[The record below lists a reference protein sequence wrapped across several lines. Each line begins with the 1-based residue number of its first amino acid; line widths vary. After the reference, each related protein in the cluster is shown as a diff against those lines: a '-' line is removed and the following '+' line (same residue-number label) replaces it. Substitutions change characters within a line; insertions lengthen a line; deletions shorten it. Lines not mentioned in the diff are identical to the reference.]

1 MSYKYPYFDN
11 ASKVGS
17 PYMKDYAHASNTFVR
32 NNMRLAP
39 KSKFLYH
46 VVINVNSRALKSL
59 GPSIENILNKTEYNL
74 LVESVDLPN
83 FTVEYSAKNAYNRK
97 KLVQTKINHDP
108 IQIAFHDD
116 NAGLTTMLW
125 EAYYRFYYRD
135 PNYSTQ
141 NQIGTGPDTT
151 KPRAFSDNLYKSE
164 AMNNN
169 RYGLDKEGV
178 YDYVSGT
185 YVDFFNSI
193 TVHQLHTQNG
203 DSKFTSFT
211 LVNPKIIDMQH
222 DNLSYSESG
231 TTKNTMRIAFET
243 VLYGRG
249 LTVPDNPAGFADPQH
264 YDVTPSMF
272 SANSAVGNQASATDS
287 IIDSF
292 ITAFFEG
299 LVSSTLTTQNTLQN
313 QQNLQYSG
321 ILTNSNTTN
330 TLTSAL
336 RIPVSSQTANT
347 TQALS
352 SLPSSANQSL
362 FENRSRAESLAILN
376 TNSKALDEFSFRNVF
391 VQDQI
396 QAGVSGNINTMK
408 SNWNGLSAGAKSQY
422 KQAALDNFDT
432 IRRNSL

>member
-17 PYMKDYAHASNTFVR
+17 PYMKDYSHASNTFVR

-39 KSKFLYH
+39 KNKFLYH

-59 GPSIENILNKTEYNL
+59 GPSIENLLNKTEYNL

-83 FTVEYSAKNAYNRK
+83 FNVEYTAKNAYNRK

-108 IQIAFHDD
+108 IQMAFHDD

-135 PNYSTQ
+135 PNYTTQ
-141 NQIGTGPDTT
+141 NQNGTGPDTT
-151 KPRAFSDNLYKSE
+151 KPKEFSHNLYKNESV
-164 AMNNN
+164 NSN
-169 RYGLDKEGV
+169 RYGLDQDGV
-178 YDYVSGT
+178 YDSVSRS

-222 DNLSYSESG
+222 DSLSYSESG

-264 YDVTPSMF
+264 YDVTPSLF
-272 SANSAVGNQASATDS
+272 SANTSVGNNASATNS

-292 ITAFFEG
+292 LTAFFEG
-299 LVSSTLTTQNTLQN
+299 VIKSTLTTQNTTQN

-321 ILTNSNTTN
+321 ISTNSF
-330 TLTSAL
+330 TSNSLSNSL
-336 RIPVSSQTANT
+336 RIPISNQATNITQTSFSLSGSANT
-347 TQALS
+347 
-352 SLPSSANQSL
+352 SL
-362 FENRSRAESLAILN
+362 FENRSRSESLAILN
-376 TNSKALDEFSFRNVF
+376 TNAKALDEFSFRNVF
-391 VQDQI
+391 VQDRLQS
-396 QAGVSGNINTMK
+396 GVSGNLNTMK
-408 SNWNGLSAGAKSQY
+408 SSWNSLSAGAKAQY
-422 KQAALDNFDT
+422 KQTALDNFDN